1 MSKNLSDWQ
10 VDVSVDASHFLPWCQ
25 SGFVVCF
32 TPRGSEEEG
41 TVKPPFLA
49 IDWVSNGQAYVK
61 LAPAESETVGL
72 VQAARGGLKYKY
84 SFDDM
89 IGVEEIRPMV
99 VRVDNTQAKLFA
111 ERGWSPTMAHL
122 VRVYAVNVLW
132 VTERLQEGL
141 MKTSYE
147 KTALMIADPLTK
159 MVDGKVYME
168 RGIMAVVPMS
178 LIKVEGTAGQ

>member
-1 MSKNLSDWQ
+1 
-10 VDVSVDASHFLPWCQ
+10 
-25 SGFVVCF
+25 
-32 TPRGSEEEG
+32 
-41 TVKPPFLA
+41 
-49 IDWVSNGQAYVK
+49 
-61 LAPAESETVGL
+61 
-72 VQAARGGLKYKY
+72 
-84 SFDDM
+84 
-89 IGVEEIRPMV
+89 MV